1 MQHDGCSYD
10 RSEEFVRLLKQHE
23 RRLNACVYSLVHNW
37 ADAADILQ
45 DVAIDLWRR
54 FSEYDSTKD
63 FGAWACT
70 VAYYQVLTYRKK
82 KGRQRL
88 HFSEES
94 DRLLTEEIAAVS
106 KETSSHQ
113 DLLHRC
119 LDKLSDAER
128 SFLRAFYGGTPI
140 ADLSQKI
147 ARTPASL
154 YKDLARLRRNLRTCI
169 DRTASEEERQ

>member
-1 MQHDGCSYD
+1 MQHDERSYD

-37 ADAADILQ
+37 ADADDILQ

-54 FSEYDSTKD
+54 FAEYDPTGD

-70 VAYYQVLTYRKK
+70 VAYYQVLTYRKR

-94 DRLLTEEIAAVS
+94 DRLLAEDIAVVS
-106 KETSSHQ
+106 KETGGHQ
-113 DLLHRC
+113 DMLHRC
-119 LDKLSDAER
+119 LDKLSESER
-128 SFLRAFYGGTPI
+128 AFLRAFYSGTPI
-140 ADLSQKI
+140 AALSQQI

-169 DRTASEEERQ
+169 DRTVHEEEER

>member
-1 MQHDGCSYD
+1 MQHDGSSYD

-54 FSEYDSTKD
+54 FGEYDPEKD

-82 KGRQRL
+82 KGRRHL
-88 HFSEES
+88 HFSEAS
-94 DRLLTEEIAAVS
+94 DLLLTEEIAAVS
-106 KETSSHQ
+106 KDTSSYQ
-113 DLLHRC
+113 DMLHRC
-119 LDKLSDAER
+119 LDKLSKAER
-128 SFLRAFYGGTPI
+128 SFLRAFYSGTPI
-140 ADLSQKI
+140 AALSQEI

-169 DRTASEEERQ
+169 DRTAREEEGR